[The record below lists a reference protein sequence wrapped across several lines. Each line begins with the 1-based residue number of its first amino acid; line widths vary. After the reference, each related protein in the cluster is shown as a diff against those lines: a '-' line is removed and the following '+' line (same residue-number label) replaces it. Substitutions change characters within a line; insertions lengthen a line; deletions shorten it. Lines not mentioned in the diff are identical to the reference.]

1 MMKIW
6 NISVL
11 LVLLTFSAHAGAQDI
26 QKRTLKNGLDVV
38 VIPSSAVPVV
48 TIEIT
53 VKNGAFTEPAEYNG
67 LSHLYEHMFFKGNA
81 LIPNQEAYLR
91 RIRQLG
97 IVFNGTTGTERVNY
111 YFTLPSDNLKDG
123 LDFMRAAITSPRF
136 DETEF
141 EKEKQVV
148 LGEVD
153 RNESNPY
160 YWLSR
165 AINDALWYAHPTRK
179 DPLGDRDSIINA
191 TTQQMRWMKDNYYV
205 PNNSVL
211 MITGDVEPQSAFK
224 MAEDIF
230 GSWTRGRDP
239 FVRNPVPEHP
249 RLKKSEFIIVE
260 KDVQVPYVALNWHGP
275 SVASDPKATFAA
287 DVLSYIL
294 AQPSSQFQKNLVD
307 SGVTLSAGLSYYTQR
322 YTGPISLAAQV
333 KPEKMNDAIQALL
346 MEIPK
351 FSDPNYF
358 TDEQLQSAKTLL
370 AIEDLYSREK
380 MSSFTHTVSFWWATA
395 GLDYYL
401 GYLEGLESVTRDDIN
416 RYVAMY
422 MKNQPFVL
430 GALLSNTQKLQLQL
444 SPTKLQ
450 SLTESALKN

>member
-1 MMKIW
+1 MKIW
-6 NISVL
+6 NISVFL
-11 LVLLTFSAHAGAQDI
+11 ILLTFSAHASAQDI
-26 QKRTLKNGLDVV
+26 QKRTLNNGLDVV

-53 VKNGAFTEPAEYNG
+53 VKNGAFTEPPEYNG

-97 IVFNGTTGTERVNY
+97 IVFNGTTSTERVNY

-165 AINDALWYAHPTRK
+165 AVNDALWYAHPTRK
-179 DPLGDRDSIINA
+179 DPLGDRDSILRA

-211 MITGDVEPQSAFK
+211 MITGDVEPQRAFK
-224 MAEDIF
+224 MAEDVF

-239 FVRNPVPEHP
+239 FVRNPVPAHP
-249 RLKKSEFIIVE
+249 RLQKSEFIIVE
-260 KDVQVPYVALNWHGP
+260 KDVQVPYITFNWHGP
-275 SVASDPKATFAA
+275 SVDSDPKATFAA

-307 SGVTLSAGLSYYTQR
+307 SGITLSSGLSYYTQR

-333 KPEKMNDAIQALL
+333 QPEKLNDAVQALL
-346 MEIPK
+346 AEIPK

-370 AIEDLYSREK
+370 VIEDLYSREK

-401 GYLEGLESVTRDDIN
+401 GYLKGLESVTRDDIN

-422 MKNQPFVL
+422 LRNQPFVL
-430 GALLSNTQKLQLQL
+430 GVLLSNTQKLQLQL

>member
-136 DETEF
+136 DVTEF

-249 RLKKSEFIIVE
+249 RLQKSEFIIVE
-260 KDVQVPYVALNWHGP
+260 KDVQVPYVSFNWHGP

-422 MKNQPFVL
+422 LKNQPFVL